1 MNPDGGSESSAF
13 LSGNYHLLLDDKR
26 RISLPISMRK
36 SVPGRQEEYWVTLML
51 PERCVGVYPRGEW
64 ERIPQ
69 KMREERRHHDS
80 PTVRERHRRILEHT
94 LPTSVDK
101 QGRITLSASII
112 GAAKLSGKVLVIGNL
127 DHVEVWSPE
136 VREEYVNSIE
146 LHETSEWQSMTPN
159 YDPDGE
165 HLQTNIEANT

>member
-1 MNPDGGSESSAF
+1 MNPNVTSESSAF
-13 LSGNYHLLLDDKR
+13 LSGNYQLLLDDKR
-26 RISLPISMRK
+26 RISLPVSMRK

-69 KMREERRHHDS
+69 KMREERLQNDS
-80 PTVRERHRRILEHT
+80 AAVRERHRRILEHT

-101 QGRITLSASII
+101 QGRITLNASIVS
-112 GAAKLSGKVLVIGNL
+112 AARLSGKVLVIGNL

-136 VREEYVNSIE
+136 IREEYINSIE
-146 LHETSEWQSMTPN
+146 LQETSDGQSVTSN
-159 YDPDGE
+159 VTVGGSD
-165 HLQTNIEANT
+165 LQTPLEATT